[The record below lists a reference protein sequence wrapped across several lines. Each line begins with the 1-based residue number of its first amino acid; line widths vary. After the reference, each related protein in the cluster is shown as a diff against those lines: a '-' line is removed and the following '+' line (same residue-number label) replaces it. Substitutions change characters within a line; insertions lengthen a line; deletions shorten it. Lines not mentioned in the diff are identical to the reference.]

1 MATARINQ
9 TASPFNETVSVIIP
23 TLNEEKRLPKLLEFL
38 VLEQPRPEVI
48 VVDGGSLDHTADK
61 AEIWAD
67 KLLVTPP
74 GRGYQLN
81 QGAKAARG
89 EILWF
94 LHADSEPPRHSVSKI
109 LEVMHNRPELLSG
122 AFRLKF
128 DRATLGMRAIAMG
141 ANLRSRMFSMPW
153 GDQGLFVRKTVF
165 EELDGFPDWPIME
178 DFAFQQ
184 LLAKR
189 GKTYLMKEPL
199 ITSARRYEK
208 LGTMKAM
215 ALNFKTLWWYYRGKT
230 PEEMQKKFRPLK
242 EQGGGA
248 DA

>member
-1 MATARINQ
+1 MATARINP
-9 TASPFNETVSVIIP
+9 TAMPFTDTVSVIIP
-23 TLNEEKRLPKLLEFL
+23 TLNEEQRLPKLLEFL
-38 VLEQPRPEVI
+38 ALEQPRPEVI

-94 LHADSEPPRHSVSKI
+94 LHADSEPPRHSVGKI
-109 LEVMHNRPELLSG
+109 LEVLHNRPDVLGG

-128 DRATLGMRAIAMG
+128 GGSKLSAKAVTLA
-141 ANLRSRMFSMPW
+141 ANALSKFFAMPW
-153 GDQGLFVRKTVF
+153 GDQGLFVRKSVF
-165 EELDGFPDWPIME
+165 EELGGFPDAEKSAHVFP
-178 DFAFQQ
+178 QK
-184 LLAKR
+184 LAKH

-199 ITSARRYEK
+199 VTSPRKYER
-208 LGTMKAM
+208 LGTMKA
-215 ALNFKTLWWYYRGKT
+215 AVEDLGSLWRVYK
-230 PEEMQKKFRPLK
+230 
-242 EQGGGA
+242 
-248 DA
+248 